1 APLVPGPGPGAGR
14 RAPDGQPP
22 LGKLDIVGVV
32 VQAPR
37 EDPRDTVLPKKPA
50 QAKPKPT
57 PTVTVT
63 VQPNGDLV
71 DGSGKVVG
79 NINEQAGGDAAGAA
93 DGDQQ
98 GDAQPDNAAN
108 DQE

>member
-1 APLVPGPGPGAGR
+1 
-14 RAPDGQPP
+14 
-22 LGKLDIVGVV
+22 KLDIVGVV

-37 EDPRDTVLPKKPA
+37 EDPRDTVLPKRPVKT
-50 QAKPKPT
+50 KPKPT

-79 NINEQAGGDAAGAA
+79 NINETPGGDAAGDAA
-93 DGDQQ
+93 GDQQ
-98 GDAQPDNAAN
+98 GNAQPDNAAN